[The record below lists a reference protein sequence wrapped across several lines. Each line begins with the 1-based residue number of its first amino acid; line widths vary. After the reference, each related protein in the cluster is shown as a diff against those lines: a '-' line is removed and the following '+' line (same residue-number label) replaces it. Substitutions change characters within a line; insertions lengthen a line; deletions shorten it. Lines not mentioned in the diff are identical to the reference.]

1 MTPDQEVAFRS
12 GHLYTCDLLR
22 GATTPP
28 CNCDGTWGPTAEAIA
43 KRAQLIDAMGLL
55 GWTVG
60 GTPELPVFT
69 RVVPTHPFGSNVV
82 SIRRDYAGWVFQ
94 WAEGSHYVLFGYT
107 CGSIPGCLDE
117 LLKSARNAA
126 YGYGL

>member
-1 MTPDQEVAFRS
+1 MTPSQTDVPRRA
-12 GHLYTCDLLR
+12 GHLHTCDMFR
-22 GATTPP
+22 GSDSPP
-28 CNCDGTWGPTAEAIA
+28 CNCDGTWGLTVEAAA

-60 GTPELPVFT
+60 GTPVLPVFT
-69 RVVPTHPFGSNVV
+69 RVVPVYPFGSNVV

-107 CGSIPGCLDE
+107 CGSVPACLDE
-117 LLKSARNAA
+117 MLKSARDAVH
-126 YGYGL
+126 GYL